1 MARKSRKNKETFLLS
16 QTPHMKVW
24 WAGLYIRLSV
34 EDNGSRGDSLETQQ
48 QIMEAHLALCPD
60 IEVVEVYIDNG
71 VSGQTFERPSFQRL
85 LADVEAG
92 KINCV
97 AVKDL
102 SRLGRSAI
110 DSGYYVEKYFPL
122 HGVRFLAINDQ
133 YDSEDENN
141 GTGQIALPLKNLM
154 NEAYALDISRKVR
167 AQQHQAMRA
176 GEFIGSRP
184 PYGYRKDPANCHRL
198 LVNTDTAPVVR
209 QIFRWAADGVALN
222 AIVKK
227 LNEASVPTPSHY
239 LASIGLISNNK
250 IMGSG
255 KWQTRTVGKILED
268 EVYTGDMVQGKSR
281 TVGRKQVPTAPA
293 DWIVARDT
301 HEALVSREMFE
312 LVQAVRQGAAV
323 KYTATEKRPY
333 TENILRGRV
342 FCGCCGKNLHR
353 QNSHG
358 CYFYRCIT
366 NDRLGKGT
374 CPGDIRYLKEADLF
388 DTILTVIRQKA
399 GAVMGSGLY
408 LKRQDA
414 KIAAKKAAVD
424 REIGQLRGETE
435 KNQAL
440 LKGLYENFVTGI
452 LTRAEY
458 LELKEDYS
466 GKVRAAVE
474 RVREL
479 QARQSELEALVKDCA
494 SLADKLAAA
503 EKYKALTARL
513 VEQVIERVT
522 VSGPGDVAI
531 QFRFED
537 SFLRLARSLH
547 G

>member
-1 MARKSRKNKETFLLS
+1 
-16 QTPHMKVW
+16 MKVW

-34 EDNGSRGDSLETQQ
+34 EDNGSHGDSLETQQ

-255 KWQTRTVGKILED
+255 KWQTRTVGKILAD
-268 EVYTGDMVQGKSR
+268 EVYVGDMVQGKTRS
-281 TVGRKQVPTAPA
+281 VKRKQVPTDPA
-293 DWIVARDT
+293 DWIVIRDT
-301 HEALVSREMFE
+301 HEPLVSRELFQKAQN
-312 LVQAVRQGAAV
+312 VRAQAAQ
-323 KYTATEKRPY
+323 KYAKTEKLSFSP
-333 TENILRGRV
+333 NIFKGRI
-342 FCGCCGKNLHR
+342 FCGHCGKSLHR
-353 QNSHG
+353 QRSHDR
-358 CYFYRCIT
+358 YFFRCIS
-366 NDRLGKGT
+366 NDRIRKGS
-374 CPGDIRYLKEADLF
+374 CPGDIRVLPEDELISVILDIIQKQASIIINNGCWSKRNGKVAEQSAAIGKEIARLQQETERDRKYLISLYEHFVSGVLSKTEYTELK
-388 DTILTVIRQKA
+388 TGYEQK
-399 GAVMGSGLY
+399 
-408 LKRQDA
+408 
-414 KIAAKKAAVD
+414 IKAATSRSQQLLEQNRSLERDLNDYIELSD
-424 REIGQLRGETE
+424 RL
-435 KNQAL
+435 AS
-440 LKGLYENFVTGI
+440 LKGDITLTGDLI
-452 LTRAEY
+452 
-458 LELKEDYS
+458 
-466 GKVRAAVE
+466 G
-474 RVREL
+474 
-479 QARQSELEALVKDCA
+479 
-494 SLADKLAAA
+494 
-503 EKYKALTARL
+503 RL
-513 VEQVIERVT
+513 VERIVVYDEQNISVHFK
-522 VSGPGDVAI
+522 
-531 QFRFED
+531 FRDEFGKVVQE
-537 SFLRLARSLH
+537 
-547 G
+547 

>member
-154 NEAYALDISRKVR
+154 NEAFALDISRKVR

-255 KWQTRTVGKILED
+255 KWQTRTVGKILAD
-268 EVYTGDMVQGKSR
+268 EVYVGDMVQGKTRS
-281 TVGRKQVPTAPA
+281 VKRKQVPTDPA
-293 DWIVARDT
+293 DWIVIRDT
-301 HEALVSREMFE
+301 HEPLVSRELFQKAQN
-312 LVQAVRQGAAV
+312 VRAQAAQ
-323 KYTATEKRPY
+323 KYAKTEKLSFSP
-333 TENILRGRV
+333 NIFKGRI
-342 FCGCCGKNLHR
+342 FCGHCGKSLHR
-353 QNSHG
+353 QRSHDR
-358 CYFYRCIT
+358 YFFRCIS
-366 NDRLGKGT
+366 NDRIRKGS
-374 CPGDIRYLKEADLF
+374 CPGDIRVLPEDELISVILDIIQKQASIIINNGCWSKRNGKVAEQSAAIGKEIARLQQETERDRKYLISLYEHFVSGVLSKTEYTELK
-388 DTILTVIRQKA
+388 TGYEQK
-399 GAVMGSGLY
+399 
-408 LKRQDA
+408 
-414 KIAAKKAAVD
+414 IKAATSRSQQLLEQNRSLERDLNDYIELSD
-424 REIGQLRGETE
+424 RL
-435 KNQAL
+435 AS
-440 LKGLYENFVTGI
+440 LKGDITLTGDLI
-452 LTRAEY
+452 
-458 LELKEDYS
+458 
-466 GKVRAAVE
+466 G
-474 RVREL
+474 
-479 QARQSELEALVKDCA
+479 
-494 SLADKLAAA
+494 
-503 EKYKALTARL
+503 RL
-513 VEQVIERVT
+513 VERIVVYDEQNISVHFK
-522 VSGPGDVAI
+522 
-531 QFRFED
+531 FRDEFGKVVQE
-537 SFLRLARSLH
+537 
-547 G
+547 

>member
-34 EDNGSRGDSLETQQ
+34 EDNGSHGDSLETQQ

-167 AQQHQAMRA
+167 AQQLQAMRA

-255 KWQTRTVGKILED
+255 KWQTRTVGKILAD
-268 EVYTGDMVQGKSR
+268 EVYVGDMVQGKTRS
-281 TVGRKQVPTAPA
+281 VKRKQVPTDPA
-293 DWIVARDT
+293 DWIVIRDT
-301 HEALVSREMFE
+301 HEPLVSRELFQKAQN
-312 LVQAVRQGAAV
+312 VRAQAAQ
-323 KYTATEKRPY
+323 KYAKTEKLSFSP
-333 TENILRGRV
+333 NIFKGRI
-342 FCGCCGKNLHR
+342 FCGHCGKSLHR
-353 QNSHG
+353 QRSHDR
-358 CYFYRCIT
+358 YFFRCIS
-366 NDRLGKGT
+366 NDRIRKGS
-374 CPGDIRYLKEADLF
+374 CPGDIRVLPEDELISVILDIIQKQASIIINNGCWSKRNGKVAEQSAAIGKEIARLQQETERDRKYLISLYEHFVSGVLSKTEYTELK
-388 DTILTVIRQKA
+388 TGYEQK
-399 GAVMGSGLY
+399 
-408 LKRQDA
+408 
-414 KIAAKKAAVD
+414 IKAATSRSQQLLEQNRSLERDLNDYIELSD
-424 REIGQLRGETE
+424 RL
-435 KNQAL
+435 AS
-440 LKGLYENFVTGI
+440 LKGDITLTGDLI
-452 LTRAEY
+452 
-458 LELKEDYS
+458 
-466 GKVRAAVE
+466 G
-474 RVREL
+474 
-479 QARQSELEALVKDCA
+479 
-494 SLADKLAAA
+494 
-503 EKYKALTARL
+503 RL
-513 VEQVIERVT
+513 VERIVVYDEQNISVHFK
-522 VSGPGDVAI
+522 
-531 QFRFED
+531 FRDEFGKVVQE
-537 SFLRLARSLH
+537 
-547 G
+547 

>member
-255 KWQTRTVGKILED
+255 KWQTRTVGKILAD
-268 EVYTGDMVQGKSR
+268 EVYVGDMVQGKTRS
-281 TVGRKQVPTAPA
+281 VKRKQVPTDPA
-293 DWIVARDT
+293 DWIVIRDT
-301 HEALVSREMFE
+301 HEPLVSRELFQNAQN
-312 LVQAVRQGAAV
+312 VRAQAAK
-323 KYTATEKRPY
+323 KYAKTEKLSFSP
-333 TENILRGRV
+333 NIFKGRI
-342 FCGCCGKNLHR
+342 FCGHCGKSLHR
-353 QNSHG
+353 QRSHDR
-358 CYFYRCIT
+358 YFFRCIS
-366 NDRLGKGT
+366 NDRIRKGS
-374 CPGDIRYLKEADLF
+374 CPGDIRVLPEDELISVILDIIQKQASIIINNGCWSKRNGKVAEQSAAIGKEIARLQQETERDRKYLISLYEHFVSGVLSKTEYTELK
-388 DTILTVIRQKA
+388 TGYEQK
-399 GAVMGSGLY
+399 
-408 LKRQDA
+408 
-414 KIAAKKAAVD
+414 IKAATSRSQQLLEQNRSLERDLNDYIELSD
-424 REIGQLRGETE
+424 RL
-435 KNQAL
+435 AS
-440 LKGLYENFVTGI
+440 LKGDITLTGDLI
-452 LTRAEY
+452 
-458 LELKEDYS
+458 
-466 GKVRAAVE
+466 G
-474 RVREL
+474 
-479 QARQSELEALVKDCA
+479 
-494 SLADKLAAA
+494 
-503 EKYKALTARL
+503 RL
-513 VEQVIERVT
+513 VERIVVYDEQNISVHFK
-522 VSGPGDVAI
+522 
-531 QFRFED
+531 FRDEFGKVVQE
-537 SFLRLARSLH
+537 
-547 G
+547 

>member
-110 DSGYYVEKYFPL
+110 DSGYYLEKYFPL
-122 HGVRFLAINDQ
+122 HGVRVLAINDQ
-133 YDSEDENN
+133 YDSEAVDN
-141 GTGQIALPLKNLM
+141 GSSQIALPLRNLM

-255 KWQTRTVGKILED
+255 KWQTRTVGKILAD
-268 EVYTGDMVQGKSR
+268 EVYVGDMVQGKTRS
-281 TVGRKQVPTAPA
+281 VKRKQVPTDPA
-293 DWIVARDT
+293 DWIVIRDT
-301 HEALVSREMFE
+301 HEPLVSRELFQKAQN
-312 LVQAVRQGAAV
+312 VRAQAAQ
-323 KYTATEKRPY
+323 KYAKTEKLSFSP
-333 TENILRGRV
+333 NIFKGRI
-342 FCGCCGKNLHR
+342 FCGHCGKSLHR
-353 QNSHG
+353 QRSHDR
-358 CYFYRCIT
+358 YFFRCIS
-366 NDRLGKGT
+366 NDRIRKGS
-374 CPGDIRYLKEADLF
+374 CPGDIRVLPEDELISVILDIIQKQASIIINNGCWSKRNGKVAEQSAAIGKEIARLQQETERDRKYLISLYEHFVSGVLSKTEYTELK
-388 DTILTVIRQKA
+388 TGYEQK
-399 GAVMGSGLY
+399 
-408 LKRQDA
+408 
-414 KIAAKKAAVD
+414 IKAATSRSQQLLEQNRSLERDLNDYIELSD
-424 REIGQLRGETE
+424 RL
-435 KNQAL
+435 AS
-440 LKGLYENFVTGI
+440 LKGDITLTGDLI
-452 LTRAEY
+452 
-458 LELKEDYS
+458 
-466 GKVRAAVE
+466 G
-474 RVREL
+474 
-479 QARQSELEALVKDCA
+479 
-494 SLADKLAAA
+494 
-503 EKYKALTARL
+503 RL
-513 VEQVIERVT
+513 VERIVVYDEQNISVHFK
-522 VSGPGDVAI
+522 
-531 QFRFED
+531 FRDEFGKVVQE
-537 SFLRLARSLH
+537 
-547 G
+547 

>member
-85 LADVEAG
+85 LADVEAR

-255 KWQTRTVGKILED
+255 KWQTRTVGKILAD
-268 EVYTGDMVQGKSR
+268 EVYVGDMVQGKTRS
-281 TVGRKQVPTAPA
+281 VKRKQVPTDPA
-293 DWIVARDT
+293 DWIVIRDT
-301 HEALVSREMFE
+301 HEPLVSRELFQKAQN
-312 LVQAVRQGAAV
+312 VRAQAAQ
-323 KYTATEKRPY
+323 KYAKTEKLSFSP
-333 TENILRGRV
+333 NIFKGRI
-342 FCGCCGKNLHR
+342 FCGHCGKSLHR
-353 QNSHG
+353 QRSHDR
-358 CYFYRCIT
+358 YFFRCIS
-366 NDRLGKGT
+366 NDRIRKGS
-374 CPGDIRYLKEADLF
+374 CPGDIRVLPEDELISVILDIIQKQASIIINNGCWSKRNGKVAEQSAAIGKEIARLQQETERDRKYLISLYEHFVSGVLSKTEYTELK
-388 DTILTVIRQKA
+388 TGYEQK
-399 GAVMGSGLY
+399 
-408 LKRQDA
+408 
-414 KIAAKKAAVD
+414 IKAATSRSQQLLEQNRSLERDLNDYIELSD
-424 REIGQLRGETE
+424 RL
-435 KNQAL
+435 AS
-440 LKGLYENFVTGI
+440 LKGDITLTGDLI
-452 LTRAEY
+452 
-458 LELKEDYS
+458 
-466 GKVRAAVE
+466 G
-474 RVREL
+474 
-479 QARQSELEALVKDCA
+479 
-494 SLADKLAAA
+494 
-503 EKYKALTARL
+503 RL
-513 VEQVIERVT
+513 VERIVVYDEQNISVHFK
-522 VSGPGDVAI
+522 
-531 QFRFED
+531 FRDEFGKVVQE
-537 SFLRLARSLH
+537 
-547 G
+547 

>member
-1 MARKSRKNKETFLLS
+1 
-16 QTPHMKVW
+16 MKVW

-255 KWQTRTVGKILED
+255 KWQTRTVGKILAD
-268 EVYTGDMVQGKSR
+268 EVYVGDMVQGKTRS
-281 TVGRKQVPTAPA
+281 VKRKQVPTDPA
-293 DWIVARDT
+293 DWIVIRDT
-301 HEALVSREMFE
+301 HEPLVSRELFQKAQN
-312 LVQAVRQGAAV
+312 VRAQAAQ
-323 KYTATEKRPY
+323 KYAKTEKLSFSP
-333 TENILRGRV
+333 NIFKGRI
-342 FCGCCGKNLHR
+342 FCGHCGKSLHR
-353 QNSHG
+353 QRSHDR
-358 CYFYRCIT
+358 YFFRCIS
-366 NDRLGKGT
+366 NDR
-374 CPGDIRYLKEADLF
+374 IR
-388 DTILTVIRQKA
+388 
-399 GAVMGSGLY
+399 
-408 LKRQDA
+408 
-414 KIAAKKAAVD
+414 D
-424 REIGQLRGETE
+424 R
-435 KNQAL
+435 KS
-440 LKGLYENFVTGI
+440 V
-452 LTRAEY
+452 
-458 LELKEDYS
+458 
-466 GKVRAAVE
+466 V
-474 RVREL
+474 
-479 QARQSELEALVKDCA
+479 
-494 SLADKLAAA
+494 
-503 EKYKALTARL
+503 
-513 VEQVIERVT
+513 
-522 VSGPGDVAI
+522 
-531 QFRFED
+531 
-537 SFLRLARSLH
+537 
-547 G
+547 

>member
-255 KWQTRTVGKILED
+255 KWQTRTVGKILAD
-268 EVYTGDMVQGKSR
+268 EVYVGDMVQGKTRS
-281 TVGRKQVPTAPA
+281 VKRKQVPTDPA
-293 DWIVARDT
+293 DWIVIRDT
-301 HEALVSREMFE
+301 HEPLVSRELFQKAQN
-312 LVQAVRQGAAV
+312 VRAQAAQ
-323 KYTATEKRPY
+323 KYAKTEKLSFSP
-333 TENILRGRV
+333 NIFKGRI
-342 FCGCCGKNLHR
+342 FCGHCGKSLHR
-353 QNSHG
+353 QRSHDR
-358 CYFYRCIT
+358 YFFRCIS
-366 NDRLGKGT
+366 NDRIRKGS
-374 CPGDIRYLKEADLF
+374 CPGDIRVLPEDELISVILDIIQKQASIIINNGCWSKRNGKVAEQSAAIGKEIARLQQETERDRKYLISLYEHFVSGVLSKTEYTELK
-388 DTILTVIRQKA
+388 TGYEQK
-399 GAVMGSGLY
+399 
-408 LKRQDA
+408 
-414 KIAAKKAAVD
+414 IKAATSRSQQLLEQNRSLERDLNDYIELSD
-424 REIGQLRGETE
+424 RL
-435 KNQAL
+435 AS
-440 LKGLYENFVTGI
+440 LKGDITLTGDLI
-452 LTRAEY
+452 
-458 LELKEDYS
+458 
-466 GKVRAAVE
+466 G
-474 RVREL
+474 
-479 QARQSELEALVKDCA
+479 
-494 SLADKLAAA
+494 
-503 EKYKALTARL
+503 RL
-513 VEQVIERVT
+513 VERIVVYDKQNISVHFK
-522 VSGPGDVAI
+522 
-531 QFRFED
+531 FRDEFGKVVQE
-537 SFLRLARSLH
+537 
-547 G
+547 

>member
-167 AQQHQAMRA
+167 AQQLQAMRA

-255 KWQTRTVGKILED
+255 KWQTRTVGKILAD
-268 EVYTGDMVQGKSR
+268 EVYVGDMVQGKTRS
-281 TVGRKQVPTAPA
+281 VKRKQVPTDPA
-293 DWIVARDT
+293 DWIVIRDT
-301 HEALVSREMFE
+301 HEPLVSRELFQKAQN
-312 LVQAVRQGAAV
+312 VRAQAAQ
-323 KYTATEKRPY
+323 KYAKTEKLSFSP
-333 TENILRGRV
+333 NIFKGRI
-342 FCGCCGKNLHR
+342 FCGHCGKSLHR
-353 QNSHG
+353 QRSHDR
-358 CYFYRCIT
+358 YFFRCIS
-366 NDRLGKGT
+366 NDRIRKGS
-374 CPGDIRYLKEADLF
+374 CPGDIRVLPEDELISVILDIIQKQASIIINNGCWSKRNGKVAEQSAAIGKEIARLQQETERDRKYLISLYEHFVSGVLSKTEYTELK
-388 DTILTVIRQKA
+388 TGYEQK
-399 GAVMGSGLY
+399 
-408 LKRQDA
+408 
-414 KIAAKKAAVD
+414 IKAATSRSQQLLEQNRSLERDLNDYIELSD
-424 REIGQLRGETE
+424 RL
-435 KNQAL
+435 AS
-440 LKGLYENFVTGI
+440 LKGDITLTGDLI
-452 LTRAEY
+452 
-458 LELKEDYS
+458 
-466 GKVRAAVE
+466 G
-474 RVREL
+474 
-479 QARQSELEALVKDCA
+479 
-494 SLADKLAAA
+494 
-503 EKYKALTARL
+503 RL
-513 VEQVIERVT
+513 VERIVVYDEQNISVHFK
-522 VSGPGDVAI
+522 
-531 QFRFED
+531 FRDEFGKVVQE
-537 SFLRLARSLH
+537 
-547 G
+547 